1 MDNRRNYYRLLHVQ
15 PDAPSAVIKA
25 SYGALMLK
33 LKQHP
38 DLGGDHENATLINE
52 AYATLSDARTRR
64 AYDDYLGSRQAGVG
78 FGPAPFQ
85 RHSRSRPSQPP
96 QHRGDQS
103 STGCLF
109 CHAPCRCD
117 SLAGNRC
124 LHCGSPLCPTLSIRP
139 QGGDQRAVQRFQH
152 GGEVLVRTRH
162 TVKSVR
168 AAIHDLSPTG
178 MGLLAQAPLT
188 IDQVVKIDGTILSAV
203 ARVINCRPS
212 ETAEPRGQSIGVKFL
227 TLEFTETRG
236 IFVSSQ
242 V

>member
-25 SYGALMLK
+25 SYRALMLK

-64 AYDDYLGSRQAGVG
+64 AYDGHLSSRQAGVG
-78 FGPAPFQ
+78 FGPAPFP
-85 RHSRSRPSQPP
+85 RHSPSRPSQPQP
-96 QHRGDQS
+96 RGDQS

-109 CHAPCRCD
+109 SHARCD

-124 LHCGSPLCPTLSIRP
+124 LHCGSPLSPPLSVRP
-139 QGGDQRAVQRFQH
+139 PGGDQRVVSRFQH
-152 GGEVLVRTRH
+152 GGEIIVRTPDCAR
-162 TVKSVR
+162 SIR
-168 AAIHDLSPTG
+168 AVIQDLSPRG

-188 IDQVVKIDGTILSAV
+188 IDQVVKIDGTMLSAV
-203 ARVINCRPS
+203 ARVISCRPS
-212 ETAEPRGQSIGVKFL
+212 KTEGPRGQSIGVQFL